1 MTDSDHLGV
10 AEYTHEITQRH
21 VQAEASTMGRYDP
34 SMLFLILCLLR
45 TRQIVIAKFADG
57 GIPGVQSFADVTS
70 KSVLGD
76 TVFRRPR
83 LNPGTSGSL
92 IRSDRMAGIR
102 GWFEACGGSCCGKPF
117 DRPFC
122 AQSGRLHAL
131 AKPCP
136 RLRWLP
142 IPYRRTSAHIVGT
155 GRGSGCGRCE
165 NHDHTH
171 MSPVAP

>member
-1 MTDSDHLGV
+1 
-10 AEYTHEITQRH
+10 
-21 VQAEASTMGRYDP
+21 
-34 SMLFLILCLLR
+34 MLFLIPGLLR
-45 TRQIVIAKFADG
+45 MRQIAIAKFSDG
-57 GIPGVQSFADVTS
+57 AFLGVQVFADVTR
-70 KSVLGD
+70 KSVLRD
-76 TVFRRPR
+76 TDFRRPR

-92 IRSDRMAGIR
+92 IRSDRMEGVG
-102 GWFEACGGSCCGKPF
+102 GWFVACGGSCCGKPF

-142 IPYRRTSAHIVGT
+142 IPHRRTSVHIVGT

-171 MSPVAP
+171 VNCRAIEFPPVLLKFPTLDFF